1 MQTILLLQGNF
12 ILLYLTE
19 ELKVNMDFMESKC
32 CRIHGSCLTLVAL
45 QSKLN
50 DNKKRPEPPSDIVAF
65 QQRPGKEPEPHKA
78 YPIHKVYSMGQGLP
92 PVLDDRCEEVRRK
105 PTGRNHGKARSP
117 YPLIPLFPSLPHF
130 PLSPLVPFPRTPS
143 PY

>member
-1 MQTILLLQGNF
+1 MQTTLLLQGNF

-50 DNKKRPEPPSDIVAF
+50 DNKKRPEPPSGIVAF
-65 QQRPGKEPEPHKA
+65 QQRPGKQPEPHNA
-78 YPIHKVYSMGQGLP
+78 YPIHNAYSTEQGVP
-92 PVLDDRCEEVRRK
+92 PVPDGLCKEVRHK
-105 PTGRNHGKARSP
+105 PTGRSHGKARSP
-117 YPLIPLFPSLPHF
+117 YPLIPLFPSLPHL
-130 PLSPLVPFPRTPS
+130 PPSPCPRTPS